1 MNQISRLIATAATV
15 AATLASTSAVYAQVG
30 YDKPIKIA
38 LTNSLEHPIAVG
50 GTKFAESIE
59 ARSGGKM
66 KARVYA
72 NATLGNDVQVIS
84 SLQGGTVEAAV
95 VSIGLLSSMVK
106 EYSLYT
112 LPGVFHNVKEADQLM
127 DGPFGT
133 KLRDR
138 LAEHRLVGLSYFEHG
153 FKNVTNNKRPV
164 NKVEDISGLKIRI
177 TQTPSLVDVF
187 TALGANPVPMAYGE
201 LYGAMESG
209 AIDGMETT
217 LVTFENGKF
226 FEVQKNIALTQH
238 VYDPLILIFSRP
250 IWDKMSPAQRQ
261 TISEAA
267 VDASHAQR
275 QATREREAKLIVD
288 LKQKGVSI
296 TEFSP
301 QEMTRMRAK
310 LEPVSDKYRKL
321 VGEENSKDF
330 FAELANARATTSG
343 K

>member
-1 MNQISRLIATAATV
+1 MKIISGLISSAVATAF
-15 AATLASTSAVYAQVG
+15 TLALASSAHAQAG
-30 YDKPIKIA
+30 YDKAIKIA

-50 GTKFAESIE
+50 GTRFAEGIE
-59 ARSGGKM
+59 AKSGGKM
-66 KARVYA
+66 KARAYP

-112 LPGVFHNVKEADQLM
+112 LPGVFHNTKEADALM

-133 KLRDR
+133 RLRDR

-153 FKNVTNNKRPV
+153 FKNVTNNKRPIT
-164 NKVEDISGLKIRI
+164 KVEDISGLKIRI

-187 TALGANPVPMAYGE
+187 QALGANPVPMAFGE
-201 LYGAMESG
+201 LYSAMESG

-226 FEVQKNIALTQH
+226 FEVQKNIALTRH

-250 IWDKMSPAQRQ
+250 VWDKMSPEQRK
-261 TISEAA
+261 IVSEAA
-267 VDASHAQR
+267 TDATRAQR
-275 QATREREAKLIVD
+275 QATRDREAKLMVD
-288 LKQKGVSI
+288 LKQKGVTI
-296 TEFSP
+296 TELAP
-301 QEMTRMRAK
+301 AEMNRMRDRLA
-310 LEPVSDKYRKL
+310 PVSDKYRKI

-330 FAELANARATTSG
+330 FAELAAVRATAA